1 MTITLVGIR
10 DCLDGQVPA
19 VIATCDLQG
28 NPNGSYVSQVHFVDD
43 DHVAL
48 SFQFFNKTRQN
59 ILANPL
65 ATMMVVHPQTAA
77 RYRLHARY
85 LRTESEGALFENMK
99 AKLAG
104 IASHTGMG
112 GVFRLQG
119 ADVYRVTA
127 VSAVAGQTVLPTPP
141 RRSLLAAVRSFAEA
155 TQRWNELSD
164 LLDGALATIEAQ
176 LRIAHSMIHW
186 LDENGE
192 RLYLV
197 ASRGYAQSGVGSE
210 IQLGQGV
217 IGMAARALTS
227 IRVTHATSE
236 YTYSRAARDSIR
248 ASQLADRLEAEIP
261 SPGLAAPGSQ
271 LAVPITA
278 RSQLLGV
285 LYLEH
290 PGESQFG
297 YDEEDAVVAMA
308 QHLGLAASMPA
319 RTSPDSAER
328 LRAKRHEPAPQGT
341 AVAIRHYPA
350 DDTLFVDDDYLIKGV
365 AGAILWKLL
374 REYTQR
380 GRQEFTNRELRLDP
394 ALPLPDL
401 SSNLEARLI
410 LLQRRLAERCP
421 HLGIEKTGR
430 GRFRLRVN
438 RPLKLLEAS

>member
-1 MTITLVGIR
+1 VTVTLAAIR
-10 DCLDGQVPA
+10 DCLDGQIPA

-28 NPNGSYVSQVHFVDD
+28 IPNGSYVSQVHFVDA
-43 DHVAL
+43 DHIAL

-59 ILANPL
+59 ILANPV
-65 ATMMVVHPQTAA
+65 ATVMVVHPLTAA
-77 RYRLHARY
+77 RYRLHVRY
-85 LRTESEGALFENMK
+85 LRTEKEGPLFENMK

-104 IASHTGMG
+104 IASHTGMS

-127 VSAVAGQTVLPTPP
+127 VTAVLGQTVLPTPP
-141 RRSLLAAVRSFAEA
+141 RKSLLAAVRVFAEA

-164 LLDGALATIEAQ
+164 LLDGALAEIQAQ
-176 LRIAHSMIHW
+176 LSVGHSMILW
-186 LDENGE
+186 LDESGE

-217 IGMAARALTS
+217 IGVAASARTS

-248 ASQLADRLEAEIP
+248 QSQLADRLEAEIP
-261 SPGLAAPGSQ
+261 LPGLPAPGSQ

-278 RSQLLGV
+278 RGQLLGV

-290 PGESQFG
+290 PADSQFG
-297 YDEEDAVVAMA
+297 YDEEDAVVTMA
-308 QHLGLAASMPA
+308 QHLGLAAYMLGQNATAS
-319 RTSPDSAER
+319 TER
-328 LRAKRHEPAPQGT
+328 PRAKRRDPVPEGA
-341 AVAIRHYPA
+341 AVAIRHYEA
-350 DDTLFVDDDYLIKGV
+350 DDTIFVDENYLIKGV

-374 REYTQR
+374 REYTEHS
-380 GRQEFTNRELRLDP
+380 RQEFTNRELRMDP
-394 ALPLPDL
+394 SLPLPDL

-421 HLGIEKTGR
+421 CLGIEKTGR
-430 GRFRLRVN
+430 GRFRLAVA
-438 RPLKLLEAS
+438 RPLKLLEAR